1 LILFFRIQNSRGNQY
16 QCRRHTR
23 KEFLLEGHSGAALD
37 TVSHMFEGVGFNT
50 YVSQIN
56 NK

>member
-16 QCRRHTR
+16 QCRRHAHE

-50 YVSQIN
+50 YSQIN
-56 NK
+56 